1 MLRMAVITMITCAY
15 VLGVTHNLLMRRWKQ
30 NGSRGGI
37 ARTKHVGCVS
47 MMSGTSVWVVVA
59 GFALA
64 VAVAFVGRRFGCVRL
79 VCWCGA
85 ISVEYKRWRAVRSV
99 GMCGKTETICCAL
112 LVRICLDE
120 NLDVHGSLRGVAR

>member
-64 VAVAFVGRRFGCVRL
+64 VAVAFAGQSSGCVRR
-79 VCWCGA
+79 VCWCGVT
-85 ISVEYKRWRAVRSV
+85 SVEYKRWRAVRSV

-112 LVRICLDE
+112 LVITR
-120 NLDVHGSLRGVAR
+120 R